1 MDGQFVSSVHRVRD
15 LLDLV
20 DAKWLSDRLSDD
32 DIDIPAGVDVS
43 STGTDGTYEIPE
55 PDANADKRWAD
66 LGLHEFAESSG
77 ISPAK

>member
-1 MDGQFVSSVHRVRD
+1 MEHVRVCIPLIR
-15 LLDLV
+15 LV
-20 DAKWLSDRLSDD
+20 IEYSFLPD
-32 DIDIPAGVDVS
+32 
-43 STGTDGTYEIPE
+43 EIPE